1 MGKIPEGL
9 KRFLAKKKKKA
20 ANPNLREGTK
30 QTQKNRL
37 KKLMEMRRDP
47 AKREKLPSRFQPA
60 KRQKALEKAIKEGKK
75 PKSNIPML
83 KRGGSVKKKKKGK
96 K

>member
-37 KKLMEMRRDP
+37 KKLMEIKGDP
-47 AKREKLPSRFQPA
+47 AKRKKLPSGFQPA
-60 KRQKALEKAIKEGKK
+60 KK
-75 PKSNIPML
+75 PAPML
-83 KRGGSVKKKKKGK
+83 KRGGSVKKKGK

>member
-37 KKLMEMRRDP
+37 KKLMEMRKDP
-47 AKREKLPSRFQPA
+47 ANKKLPSRFQPA
-60 KRQKALEKAIKEGKK
+60 NKPAAL
-75 PKSNIPML
+75 L

>member
-30 QTQKNRL
+30 QSRKNL
-37 KKLMEMRRDP
+37 IKKGMEKSKRKP
-47 AKREKLPSRFQPA
+47 A
-60 KRQKALEKAIKEGKK
+60 G
-75 PKSNIPML
+75 PKML
-83 KRGGSVKKKKKGK
+83 KRGGRAK
-96 K
+96 

>member
-47 AKREKLPSRFQPA
+47 AKAKKVPGSFKPA
-60 KRQKALEKAIKEGKK
+60 KK
-75 PKSNIPML
+75 PAAML
-83 KRGGSVKKKKKGK
+83 KRGGSVKKKRKK
-96 K
+96 

>member
-37 KKLMEMRRDP
+37 KKLMEMKRDP
-47 AKREKLPSRFQPA
+47 AKRDKLKLPGSRFQPA
-60 KRQKALEKAIKEGKK
+60 KK
-75 PKSNIPML
+75 PGPML